1 MVQNGGWNTVLKIN
15 ECMTRERI
23 NLAIEA
29 ALLLGFQTES
39 THFPIAGKN
48 GEVEI
53 PVSWDEL
60 KGLWKL
66 ELKKAAEDYQE
77 AKPAGDLFNLDFR
90 KKKGLETIFGVGRFF
105 EDNNYDFLPDKM
117 NVKIVLPEEADQSV
131 VIAACNIAFRLGMET
146 TSYRGGLLESCEYEG
161 NCFVFENKG
170 DAKLTFEE
178 TGQYMKV
185 HVWGTGTELEKFSAL
200 LCENFPKVDAWR
212 TWRDA
217 LLDMSE
223 DFAMKNP
230 DGQLAYLKAFKSED
244 ASYEAYVSP
253 EMKPEQE
260 KRFDGISFHNY
271 KAGKTVYQKEYDIPW
286 EVDVF
291 RKLLQEKLYGRLNTG
306 DKVKILAALSE
317 DEKIRGEEAQRI
329 CEEVQKTGAEAEK
342 IDIICAYKQGFSWIS
357 EKIVPCLKDKKVD
370 KFEIYFK
377 PFLPEGQTD
386 WMDENGATP
395 KRVRLVENTPDKW
408 FDLPIRYLQELYPI
422 EDIIVR
428 ELGIDREQ
436 VIFKAY
442 EGDEELTYL
451 CKAYGDGEIYESSY
465 LAVCSER
472 PQMDEYPQ
480 LGKVHPASGFV
491 KVWINNELVLNE
503 RVKTDLEA
511 VWDIYQA
518 EVLPDCKDYIMK
530 KTKGNISPELQP
542 FFQKL
547 HLDITLSEPE
557 YRIGSREDLF
567 SPMNAL
573 HEDLYF
579 TGSDYFKYLGQMNN
593 AVIDAPGLILPDLHV
608 AEGKPRFKVTLY
620 EPLKDHA
627 CIVKNGQVLCEE
639 KKRTDV
645 QAWVSEVSMEE
656 NSLSVKIQT
665 EGVCDEVLEAYAEL
679 YTEGILQI
687 SKTIGCFGKLYL
699 SGKNTYETACQLEQ
713 NSDKSKCIEDINLHE
728 FEVISYETYLE
739 IIEELKEVDG
749 IEVFRTAVSYA
760 GRECYGIWLKPK
772 YEGYLSMTKYLTN
785 RPSEYINA
793 RHHANE
799 VSSTNAAFILLR
811 KLLTDKSYENLTEK
825 LNLIIVP
832 MENVD
837 GAAIHYELQK
847 ENPYWSLHVA
857 RFNSIGKEFCYEYYQ
872 ADVLNTEA
880 LTATRIYE
888 KYIPDIMVDN
898 HGVPSHEWEQQFSGY
913 TSPAY
918 KGFWL
923 PRSLLYGYF
932 WYITNPEFS
941 QNIPVNKRMED
952 VVADKIAEDA
962 EMRRWNQE
970 WSAQFEKY
978 AHAWMPLLFPAD
990 YYKEMINYWVPYA
1003 LAPKNIYAANRY
1015 PWITTVSYTSEVADE
1030 TAQDEYIN
1038 LCARAHVAHDEA
1050 IIKMLMEATCNYSY
1064 GMECVDGKVFAEYYR
1079 QRPIIV

>member
-1 MVQNGGWNTVLKIN
+1 MEVDNFRDIL
-15 ECMTRERI
+15 REKVY
-23 NLAIEA
+23 N
-29 ALLLGFQTES
+29 Q
-39 THFPIAGKN
+39 
-48 GEVEI
+48 
-53 PVSWDEL
+53 
-60 KGLWKL
+60 
-66 ELKKAAEDYQE
+66 LKKD
-77 AKPAGDLFNLDFR
+77 
-90 KKKGLETIFGVGRFF
+90 
-105 EDNNYDFLPDKM
+105 
-117 NVKIVLPEEADQSV
+117 
-131 VIAACNIAFRLGMET
+131 
-146 TSYRGGLLESCEYEG
+146 
-161 NCFVFENKG
+161 
-170 DAKLTFEE
+170 
-178 TGQYMKV
+178 
-185 HVWGTGTELEKFSAL
+185 
-200 LCENFPKVDAWR
+200 
-212 TWRDA
+212 
-217 LLDMSE
+217 
-223 DFAMKNP
+223 
-230 DGQLAYLKAFKSED
+230 
-244 ASYEAYVSP
+244 
-253 EMKPEQE
+253 
-260 KRFDGISFHNY
+260 
-271 KAGKTVYQKEYDIPW
+271 
-286 EVDVF
+286 
-291 RKLLQEKLYGRLNTG
+291 

-317 DEKIRGEEAQRI
+317 SEQVR
-329 CEEVQKTGAEAEK
+329 CEEVHQILKKVQEKEALAEQ

-357 EKIVPCLKDKKVD
+357 EKVVPYLKDKKVD

-386 WMDENGATP
+386 WLDENGATP

-422 EDIIVR
+422 EDIIVN

-436 VIFKAY
+436 IVFKAY
-442 EGDEELTYL
+442 EGNAELTYL
-451 CKAYGDGEIYESSY
+451 CKVYEEDTVVYENSY
-465 LAVCSER
+465 QAICSER

-480 LGKVHPASGFV
+480 LGKVHPATGFV
-491 KVWINNELVLNE
+491 KVWINDELILYE
-503 RVKTDLEA
+503 KLKTDLEA

-518 EVLPDCKDYIMK
+518 EVLPDCKEYILR
-530 KTKGNISPELQP
+530 KTKGNISPKLQP

-557 YRIGSREDLF
+557 FRIGSREDLF

-579 TGSDYFKYLGQMNN
+579 TGSDYFKYLGQMNGE
-593 AVIDAPGLILPDLHV
+593 VIDAPGLILPDLHV
-608 AEGKPRFKVTLY
+608 AEGKPRFKVTLL
-620 EPLKDHA
+620 EPLKEHS
-627 CIVKNGQVLCEE
+627 CIAKNGQIICEE
-639 KKRTDV
+639 KARTDV
-645 QAWVSEVSMEE
+645 QAWVSEVYMEDD
-656 NSLSVKIQT
+656 SLSVKIQT
-665 EGVCDEVLEAYAEL
+665 SGVCDEVLDAYTQL
-679 YTEGILQI
+679 YSEGVLQI
-687 SKTIGCFGKLYL
+687 SKTLGNFGKLYL
-699 SGKNTYETACQLEQ
+699 VGKNTYETKCQFKQ
-713 NSDKSKCIEDINLHE
+713 NTDKSKCIEDIDFHE
-728 FEVISYETYLE
+728 FEVIGYETYLE
-739 IIEELKEVDG
+739 IVEELKKVPG

-760 GRECYGIWLKPK
+760 GRECYGIWLKPE

-811 KLLTDKSYENLTEK
+811 QLLTDKSYEKLTEK
-825 LNLIIVP
+825 LNLVIVP

-847 ENPYWSLHVA
+847 EHPYWSFHVA

-872 ADVLNTEA
+872 SDVLNTEA

-962 EMRRWNQE
+962 EMRRWNKE
-970 WSAQFEKY
+970 WSTQFEKY

>member
-1 MVQNGGWNTVLKIN
+1 MLRIDKY
-15 ECMTRERI
+15 MKRERI
-23 NLAIEA
+23 ELALEA

-39 THFPIAGKN
+39 TCFPIAGKD
-48 GEVEI
+48 GDVKI
-53 PVSWDEL
+53 PDSWDDL
-60 KGLWKL
+60 KRLCKL
-66 ELKKAAEDYQE
+66 ELEKATENYKE
-77 AKPAGDLFNLDFR
+77 AKQAGELFNLDFR
-90 KKKGLETIFGVGRFF
+90 EKKGLETIFGVGHFF
-105 EDNNYDFLPDKM
+105 EDDNHDFLPDKM
-117 NVKIVLPEEADQSV
+117 NVKIVLPDETDHSV

-146 TSYRGGLLESCEYEG
+146 TAYEGRILRTSNYEG
-161 NCFVFENKG
+161 NSFVFENRG
-170 DAKLTFEE
+170 EAKLTFEE
-178 TGQYMKV
+178 TEQYMKV
-185 HVWGTGTELEKFSAL
+185 HVWGTGTELERFSAI
-200 LCENFPKVDAWR
+200 LCEKFPKVDAWR
-212 TWRDA
+212 TWREA
-217 LLDMSE
+217 LLDMVE

-230 DGQLAYLKAFKSED
+230 DGQLAYLKAFQTDD
-244 ASYEAYVSP
+244 ALYEAYVSP
-253 EMKPEQE
+253 EMKPEQ
-260 KRFDGISFHNY
+260 KNKFDNVIFQNY
-271 KAGKTVYQKEYDIPW
+271 KAGKTVYEKEYDIPW
-286 EVDVF
+286 EVDSF
-291 RKLLQEKLYGRLNTG
+291 RKIMQEKIYGQLNTG
-306 DKVKILAALSE
+306 DKVKVLAALSE
-317 DEKIRGEEAQRI
+317 DEKVRYEETQRI
-329 CEEVQKTGAEAEK
+329 FEEIHKTGASVER
-342 IDIICAYKQGFSWIS
+342 IDIICAYKQGFSWIT
-357 EKIVPCLKDKKVD
+357 EKIIPYLKDKKAD

-422 EDIIVR
+422 EDVIVN

-436 VIFKAY
+436 VVFKAY
-442 EGDEELTYL
+442 EGNEELTYL
-451 CKAYGDGEIYESSY
+451 CRVFEDNDVVYESSY
-465 LAVCSER
+465 QAVCSER
-472 PQMDEYPQ
+472 PQMNEYPQ
-480 LGKVHPASGFV
+480 LGKVHPATGYV
-491 KVWINNELVLNE
+491 KVWINNELILDKK
-503 RVKTDLEA
+503 VKTDLEM

-518 EVLPDCKDYIMK
+518 EVLPDCKAYIMQ
-530 KTKGNISPELQP
+530 KTNGNICSKLQP

-557 YRIGSREDLF
+557 FRIGSREDLF

-579 TGSDYFKYLGQMNN
+579 TGSDYFKYLGQMNGE
-593 AVIDAPGLILPDLHV
+593 VIDAPGLILPDLHV
-608 AEGKPRFKVTLY
+608 AEGKPRFIVSLL
-620 EPLKDHA
+620 EPLKDNA
-627 CIVKNGQVLCEE
+627 CIVKNGQVICEE
-639 KKRTDV
+639 KTRTDV
-645 QAWVSEVSMEE
+645 QAWISEVGMEE
-656 NSLSVKIQT
+656 DSLSVKIQT
-665 EGVCDEVLEAYAEL
+665 LGVCDEVLCAYTQL
-679 YTEGILQI
+679 YSEGILQI
-687 SKTIGCFGKLYL
+687 SKTLNNFGKMYL
-699 SGKNTYETACQLEQ
+699 SGKNTYETKCQMKQ
-713 NSDKSKCIEDINLHE
+713 NIQKSKSIEDIDLHE
-728 FEVISYETYLE
+728 FEVIGYETYLE
-739 IIEELKEVDG
+739 IIEELKEVPG
-749 IEVFRTAVSYA
+749 IEIFRTAVSYA
-760 GRECYGIWLKPK
+760 GRECYGIWLKPE

-811 KLLTDKSYENLTEK
+811 TLLTDKAYENLTEK

-847 ENPYWSLHVA
+847 EHPYWSFHVA

-872 ADVLNTEA
+872 SDVLNTEA

-932 WYITNPEFS
+932 WYISNPEFS
-941 QNIPVNKRMED
+941 QNIPVNKRIED

-962 EMRRWNQE
+962 EMRRWNKE

-1003 LAPKNIYAANRY
+1003 LEPKNIYAANRY

-1050 IIKMLMEATCNYSY
+1050 IIQMLMEASCKYSY
-1064 GMECVDGKVFAEYYR
+1064 GMKCVDGKVFAEYYR